1 MWKTVTSR
9 YENGQKSQEETF
21 RDGKR
26 DGLATEWYENGQKSA
41 EATFRDGELEGLETT
56 WYENGQKAREV
67 TYRDGTETSV
77 TEWDA
82 NGTQITR

>member
-1 MWKTVTSR
+1 MTSR
-9 YENGQKSQEETF
+9 
-21 RDGKR
+21 
-26 DGLATEWYENGQKSA
+26 YENGQKSA